1 MKTITFEICDGEQM
15 RAELQILLGRM
26 SLITELIEHKPMSLA
41 LLLSFQ
47 SDASC
52 YPDILVKLTLE
63 TIFFLSFDT

>member
-26 SLITELIEHKPMSLA
+26 SLITELIEHKPMSL
-41 LLLSFQ
+41 LLSFQ